1 MGIFD
6 SIAGQVAGALS
17 NSQANTNGV
26 NLMGAL
32 SQVLSNPQFGG
43 MSGLI
48 DAFKSQGL
56 GDIVSSWIGNGSNL
70 PISMQQ
76 IQAALGHG
84 PLQELAEK
92 TGLSN
97 EQMAST
103 LSEHLP
109 GLVDQL
115 TPNGH
120 LPEGDLMSQGLGLLQ
135 GFLNSKG

>member
-1 MGIFD
+1 MGLFD

-17 NSQANTNGV
+17 NTQASANGV

-32 SQVLSNPQFGG
+32 GQVLSNPQFGG
-43 MSGLI
+43 LSGLM

-56 GDIVSSWIGNGSNL
+56 GEIVSSWIGNGSNL
-70 PISMQQ
+70 PISMAQ

-84 PLQELAEK
+84 PLQALAEK
-92 TGLSN
+92 TGLSTD
-97 EQMAST
+97 QMAST
-103 LSEHLP
+103 LSEQLP

-135 GFLNSKG
+135 GFMKTKS